1 MENFQVILFLLV
13 ILMCISAIPETDK
26 VPQPIILVV
35 AGLLIG
41 FIPGIPELS
50 LEPEVIFLLFL
61 PPLLFDAAIQTS
73 WHEFKADIRPISAMA
88 ISLVF
93 FTTVAVA
100 ITAHYLMPKFGWP
113 LAFLLGAI
121 ISPTDAVAASG
132 IIKKMSLN
140 KRVMTI
146 LEGESLIND
155 ASALITYRYAL
166 AAVLTGSFVFWEAGL
181 QFLLVAGGGIL
192 LGVLLGY
199 LLVFILKLISK
210 NSLVESGLN
219 LLTPFIAYLIAEK
232 LHLSGILAVVVTG
245 LVLSWKSPEIFTYQT
260 RMRNRVIWDTLVFLL
275 NGFVFILIGLQLP
288 LILRQVISYSTEQL
302 VGYGIIISLVTI
314 LVRILWVLGGAYATS
329 MFHQKKKPSHENE
342 NLSEEVPWKN
352 ILIIAWT
359 GTRGVLS
366 LAAALALPL
375 YLRSGKVFPERH
387 LILFLA
393 FVVILA
399 TLVLQGLTLPLL
411 IKILNIKPESNET
424 KEQKEL
430 KLYMVNSSLHF
441 LEKEFPHTLD
451 KNTKKLLK
459 TEFNEEADSLIKEI
473 RIHKKYE
480 RKEKPVPVEVAS
492 PLLVAKKEIA
502 RFQRE
507 LLLKVHKEGVY
518 SDAAIKNV
526 ERDLDIDD
534 LKFNRMLPIDP
545 DAPQNKPVD

>member
-26 VPQPIILVV
+26 VPQPILLVV

-93 FTTVAVA
+93 FTTLAVAV
-100 ITAHYLMPKFGWP
+100 TAHFLMPKFGWP

-155 ASALITYRYAL
+155 ASALIAYRYAL

-192 LGVLLGY
+192 LGIFLGY
-199 LLVFILKLISK
+199 LLVFIHKLISK
-210 NSLVESGLN
+210 NTLVESGLN

-232 LHLSGILAVVVTG
+232 LQLSGILAVVVTG

-288 LILRQVISYSTEQL
+288 LILRQVTRYSTEQL

-314 LVRILWVLGGAYATS
+314 LVRILWVFGGAYATK
-329 MFHQKKKPSHENE
+329 MFHQKKKPSEEND
-342 NLSEEVPWKN
+342 SSTEEVPWKN

-375 YLRSGKVFPERH
+375 YLQSGKLFPERH

-430 KLYMVNSSLHF
+430 KLYLVNSSLHF
-441 LEKEFPHTLD
+441 LEKEFPYALD
-451 KNTKKLLK
+451 KNTRKLLK
-459 TEFNEEADSLIKEI
+459 SEFNEEADLLIKEI

-480 RKEKPVPVEVAS
+480 KKEMPVPVGAAS
-492 PLLVAKKEIA
+492 PLLLAKKEIA

-507 LLLKVHKEGVY
+507 LLLKAHKEGEY
-518 SDAAIKNV
+518 SDAAIKNI

-534 LKFNRMLPIDP
+534 LKFNRMLPIEP
-545 DAPQNKPVD
+545 ETLQSKPAE